1 MFNKIF
7 SAGLYL
13 RLSREDEDTHA
24 DASESIKN
32 QRKIIE
38 QFIEKQDNISIFD
51 YYIDD
56 GKSGT
61 DFNRPG
67 FKRMLQDIYM
77 RKIDCVIVKD
87 LSRLGRNYIE
97 VGNYTEYIF
106 PTYEIRFIAVNDN
119 IDSYKDPDSINNII
133 VPFKNLINEE
143 YVRDVS
149 NKVKAVSE
157 VQKRKGYHQS
167 PIPPYGY
174 IKDPND
180 WHHLIVDK
188 EAAKIV
194 KEIFKRRLEGDT
206 LRNIT
211 NDLNERNV
219 KTIWQILYKDN
230 PKYKDRYWRNSYI
243 SKILRNQ
250 MYCGDMVRNKS
261 YQLNYKIHKKM
272 ERDKSEWIIVK
283 NTHEAIIDRNTFDKV
298 QETFSHGEKKIQHR
312 RKNIYLGYVYCA
324 HCHKR
329 MRTNYTYCD
338 NEYKISSFTCVT
350 GDDRK
355 KLCTHHHITI
365 EDFEKQVKKICRR
378 KVKYLLQKNNEII
391 LNIQDS
397 SKKVQDLETQ
407 IEKLKQDLDGLLG
420 IKSIFINDFAMGKIS
435 QQDLNVFNE
444 SQSVKINSIN
454 KKINDLR
461 KSKFDIENKISQA
474 KENIEFLN
482 KHKKIKVIDKELL
495 DDLIDK
501 IEVDIDNKV
510 KVYFKIEKEEE

>member
-1 MFNKIF
+1 MFNRIF

-38 QFIEKQDNISIFD
+38 QFIEKQDDISIFD

-77 RKIDCVIVKD
+77 RRLDCVIVKD

-119 IDSYKDPDSINNII
+119 IDSYKNPDSINNII
-133 VPFKNLINEE
+133 VPFKNLINDE

-188 EAAKIV
+188 EAAEIV
-194 KEIFKRRLEGDT
+194 KEIFKRRLDGDT
-206 LRNIT
+206 LRNIA

-230 PKYKDRYWRNSYI
+230 PQYKDRYWKSSYI
-243 SKILRNQ
+243 EKILRNQ

-272 ERDKSEWIIVK
+272 VKDKSEWIIVK
-283 NTHEAIIDRNTFDKV
+283 NTHEAIIDRDTFNKV
-298 QETFSHGEKKIQHR
+298 QETFNQVEKKIQHKR
-312 RKNIYLGYVYCA
+312 ESIYSRYVYCA
-324 HCHKR
+324 HCHKC
-329 MRTNYTYCD
+329 MRTNYSYRD
-338 NEYKISSFTCVT
+338 KEDKVLSFTCVT
-350 GDDRK
+350 GNDGK
-355 KLCTHHHITI
+355 KICTHHHITI
-365 EDFEKQVKKICRR
+365 EDFEKQAIKICRR

-391 LNIQDS
+391 LNIQNS
-397 SKKVQDLETQ
+397 SNKLQDIETQ
-407 IEKLKQDLDGLLG
+407 IDNLKLDLDGLLG
-420 IKSIFINDFAMGKIS
+420 TKSIFINDFTIGKIS
-435 QQDLNVFNE
+435 EQDLKIFNE
-444 SQSVKINSIN
+444 SQSVKISTIN
-454 KKINDLR
+454 KKINELR
-461 KSKFDIENKISQA
+461 KSKFEIENKISQA
-474 KENIEFLN
+474 KENIELLN

-495 DDLIDK
+495 DDLIDR
-501 IEVDIDNKV
+501 IEVDIDNNV
-510 KVYFKIEKEEE
+510 KVYFKIEEEEE